1 MRLSLSSKSILL
13 AGVFALSS
21 CATTKYSDDVNQ
33 NNFSNLRAGKPY
45 SFKLKNSTETKKM
58 LFSNL
63 TADSIIGYS
72 TKRDSTRISLAK
84 KNVRESK
91 DLRNAKIQTAAYV
104 IGAVGVAAIVISS
117 SKATSN
123 E

>member
-1 MRLSLSSKSILL
+1 
-13 AGVFALSS
+13 
-21 CATTKYSDDVNQ
+21 
-33 NNFSNLRAGKPY
+33 
-45 SFKLKNSTETKKM
+45 M

-63 TADSIIGYS
+63 TADSIVGYS
-72 TKRDSTRISLAK
+72 TKRDSTRISIAK
-84 KNVRESK
+84 KNVKESK

-117 SKATSN
+117 TKATSN